1 MVINKKDSFTY
12 KRKLVDIDSPLGTLT
27 LRYISLADSKIFLK
41 YFDDSLDSKNI
52 AKKFIINQL
61 TPSDIIE
68 KDLDKL
74 TDDELLY
81 ILKEYLTKEG
91 LNEYFDLDTINNL
104 SDFDESLYE
113 FINYYYKENSAVI
126 QNIENHMDDLAPVF
140 EELTNLVPQL
150 PINHLINTSNVLSNQ
165 AIDVMRTF
173 NKNGVYRDLDI
184 IFENAQDLIEII
196 QPQVIR
202 WSNLIN
208 NNLNLEAI
216 QNKINDTLDSL
227 NKHYDIPMKQALNC
241 LNKYSWFISPNMG
254 YDVIFEVLEICEDD
268 VPHKKSRINNLFV
281 DYFLEDDCRE
291 LTNLIKI
298 WDDNPLF
305 KRRSKIFRDCVNVIK
320 NANSTLNYSN
330 LVVPVLITQID
341 GIQRDFMEKNN
352 LKIERGKVTFL
363 DDSKYLDG
371 KVKWDEYFRDL
382 TNGDDILDAMNDIFL
397 NVLFQKTMPGEDYKT
412 SIHFSRHKILHG
424 ENFRYGRK
432 DYTMRCFMILDFLYE
447 ISLEN

>member
-12 KRKLVDIDSPLGTLT
+12 KRKLVDVDTSLGTLT
-27 LRYISLADSKIFLK
+27 LRYISLEDSKIFLK
-41 YFDDSLDSKNI
+41 YFDEGLDSKLI
-52 AKKFIINQL
+52 STKFIINQL
-61 TPSDIIE
+61 SHPNIIE
-68 KDLDKL
+68 TDLDKL
-74 TDDELLY
+74 NDDELLY
-81 ILKEYLTKEG
+81 ILKQYLTKEG

-113 FINYYYKENSAVI
+113 FIKYYYKENSVAI
-126 QNIENHMDDLAPVF
+126 QNIEKHMEDLTPIF
-140 EELTNLVPQL
+140 EEITNLVPQL
-150 PINHLINTSNVLSNQ
+150 PINHLVNTSNVLSNQ
-165 AIDVMRTF
+165 AIDVMQTF
-173 NKNGVYRDLDI
+173 NKTGIYRDWEI
-184 IFENAQDLIEII
+184 ISEDAQDLIEKI
-196 QPQVIR
+196 QPQINR
-202 WSNLIN
+202 WSDLIN
-208 NNLNLEAI
+208 DNLNLETI
-216 QNKINDTLDSL
+216 QNKISDTLDSL
-227 NKHYDIPMKQALNC
+227 NKHYDIPMKQALCC
-241 LNKYSWFISPNMG
+241 LNKYNWFISPNMA
-254 YDVIFEVLEICEDD
+254 YDMIFEVLEICEND
-268 VPHKKSRINNLFV
+268 VVHKRSRINNLFV
-281 DYFLEDDCRE
+281 NYFLEDNCKE

-298 WDDNPLF
+298 WEDNPLF
-305 KRRSKIFRDCVNVIK
+305 KKRSKIFKDCVNVIK
-320 NANSTLNYSN
+320 NANSSLNYSN

-341 GIQRDFMEKNN
+341 GIQSDFMEKNN

-382 TNGDDILDAMNDIFL
+382 TNGDEIMDAMNDIFL

>member
-12 KRKLVDIDSPLGTLT
+12 KRELVDIDTSLGTLT
-27 LRYISLADSKIFLK
+27 LRYISLADSKILLK
-41 YFDDSLDSKNI
+41 YFDDSLDSKHI
-52 AKKFIINQL
+52 SKKFIINQL
-61 TPSDIIE
+61 YYPNIIKE
-68 KDLDKL
+68 DLNKL
-74 TDDELLY
+74 NDDELLY

-113 FINYYYKENSAVI
+113 FINYYYKENSALI
-126 QNIENHMDDLAPVF
+126 QNIEKHMDDLTPIF

-150 PINHLINTSNVLSNQ
+150 PINHLVNTSNVLSNQ
-165 AIDVMRTF
+165 AIDIMQTF
-173 NKNGVYRDLDI
+173 NKIGGYRDLGLI
-184 IFENAQDLIEII
+184 TENAQDLIEKI
-196 QPQVIR
+196 QPQIIR

-208 NNLNLEAI
+208 NNLNLDAI
-216 QNKINDTLDSL
+216 QNKINNTLDSL

-241 LNKYSWFISPNMG
+241 LNKYSWFISPNMS
-254 YDVIFEVLEICEDD
+254 YDMIFDVLEICEDD
-268 VPHKKSRINNLFV
+268 VAHKKSRINNLFV
-281 DYFLEDDCRE
+281 DYFLDDDCRE

-298 WDDNPLF
+298 WEGNSLF
-305 KRRSKIFRDCVNVIK
+305 KRRNKIFRDCVNVIK
-320 NANSTLNYSN
+320 NANPIFNYSN

-352 LKIERGKVTFL
+352 LKIEYGKVKFL
-363 DDSKYLDG
+363 DDTKYLDG
-371 KVKWDEYFRDL
+371 QVKWDEYFRNL
-382 TNGDDILDAMNDIFL
+382 TNGDEILDAMNDIFL

-432 DYTMRCFMILDFLYE
+432 DYTIRCFMILDFLYE